1 MMTGR
6 GFIFTVIMG
15 LLLAV
20 STVTCADAVETEGS
34 IVSGSEDVKVSLE
47 SKSTVAPTS
56 SVTQKSSNSTE
67 SPETDSTE
75 KGDDEKP
82 ITEQIRTYIE
92 DSVKSVKHAISK
104 IGKFVGELFEP
115 SNSTVPSNR
124 STTVPVASTV
134 IPSVVS
140 SLPNDKDQK

>member
-1 MMTGR
+1 M
-6 GFIFTVIMG
+6 
-15 LLLAV
+15 
-20 STVTCADAVETEGS
+20 
-34 IVSGSEDVKVSLE
+34 SLE

-92 DSVKSVKHAISK
+92 DSVKSVKHAVRFFTFLAFNLIILISDFQNWK
-104 IGKFVGELFEP
+104 I
-115 SNSTVPSNR
+115 R
-124 STTVPVASTV
+124 RR
-134 IPSVVS
+134 VV
-140 SLPNDKDQK
+140 